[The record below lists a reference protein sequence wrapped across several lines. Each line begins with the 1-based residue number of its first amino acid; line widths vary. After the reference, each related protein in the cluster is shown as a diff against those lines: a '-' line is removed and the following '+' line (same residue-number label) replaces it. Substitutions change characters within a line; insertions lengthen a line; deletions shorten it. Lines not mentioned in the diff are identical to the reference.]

1 MQGAAV
7 SRTLES
13 LPGLAGVL
21 PLRTGG
27 AYATD
32 SLSLAM
38 ALMAGPSTAGEWAAV
53 VGMPDF
59 GLEAAAAYGL
69 DLDRTVVVPRP
80 GEHWLSVTAGLLDVA
95 GVVLVRPYAAV
106 TEHQAE
112 RLRARLRQKDAALVC
127 LGAWPRADATLRVD
141 PLDLGRAGSGPRAP
155 GRPAGRGGGPH
166 RRLAAHGVAVAARA
180 GASDRAWS
188 SRPMSSGVSRSRRRN
203 RAPRTGGA
211 MSGTTLFRSAK
222 SDDVL
227 GSERDARANRPTKV
241 MVVWCPDWPV
251 VAAAAALGVDPQQPL
266 AVVEHGEISPARRPP
281 GSRGY
286 AGGCGVGTRRPAAR
300 S

>member
-1 MQGAAV
+1 MQGSAV
-7 SRTLES
+7 TRTLES

-38 ALMAGPSTAGEWAAV
+38 ALLAGPSAAGEWSAV

-95 GVVLVRPYAAV
+95 GVVLVRPSATV

-127 LGAWPRADATLRVD
+127 LGAWPRADATLRVTRSTWTG
-141 PLDLGRAGSGPRAP
+141 LGQG
-155 GRPAGRGGGPH
+155 
-166 RRLAAHGVAVAARA
+166 HGHLVARQVEVMVRT
-180 GASDRAWS
+180 GAS
-188 SRPMSSGVSRSRRRN
+188 
-203 RAPRTGGA
+203 PRTVSLWLPA
-211 MSGTTLFRSAK
+211 PDQRVLVTADEADAELAP
-222 SDDVL
+222 DV
-227 GSERDARANRPTKV
+227 RA
-241 MVVWCPDWPV
+241 
-251 VAAAAALGVDPQQPL
+251 
-266 AVVEHGEISPARRPP
+266 
-281 GSRGY
+281 
-286 AGGCGVGTRRPAAR
+286 VG
-300 S
+300 

>member
-1 MQGAAV
+1 MQGSAV
-7 SRTLES
+7 TRTLES

-38 ALMAGPSTAGEWAAV
+38 ALLAGPSAAGEWSAV

-95 GVVLVRPYAAV
+95 GVVLVHPYAAV

-127 LGAWPRADATLRVD
+127 LGAWPRADATLRVTRSTWTG
-141 PLDLGRAGSGPRAP
+141 LGQG
-155 GRPAGRGGGPH
+155 
-166 RRLAAHGVAVAARA
+166 HGHLVARQVEVVVRA
-180 GASDRAWS
+180 GAS
-188 SRPMSSGVSRSRRRN
+188 
-203 RAPRTGGA
+203 PRTVSLWLPA
-211 MSGTTLFRSAK
+211 PDQRVLVTA
-222 SDDVL
+222 DEADV
-227 GSERDARANRPTKV
+227 EVAPDVRA
-241 MVVWCPDWPV
+241 
-251 VAAAAALGVDPQQPL
+251 
-266 AVVEHGEISPARRPP
+266 
-281 GSRGY
+281 
-286 AGGCGVGTRRPAAR
+286 VG
-300 S
+300 

>member
-1 MQGAAV
+1 VSVAVPANPRVHELRQRVLRMQGAAV

-38 ALMAGPSTAGEWAAV
+38 ALLAGPSRAGEWSAV

-69 DLDRTVVVPRP
+69 DLDRTVVIPRP

-95 GVVLVRPYAAV
+95 GVVLVRPYAVV

-127 LGAWPRADATLRVD
+127 LGAWPRADATLRATRSTWVG
-141 PLDLGRAGSGPRAP
+141 LGQG
-155 GRPAGRGGGPH
+155 
-166 RRLAAHGVAVAARA
+166 HGHLVARQVEVVVRT
-180 GASDRAWS
+180 GAS
-188 SRPMSSGVSRSRRRN
+188 
-203 RAPRTGGA
+203 PRTVSLWLPA
-211 MSGTTLFRSAK
+211 PDQRVLVTAETESEVEVAP
-222 SDDVL
+222 DV
-227 GSERDARANRPTKV
+227 RA
-241 MVVWCPDWPV
+241 
-251 VAAAAALGVDPQQPL
+251 
-266 AVVEHGEISPARRPP
+266 
-281 GSRGY
+281 
-286 AGGCGVGTRRPAAR
+286 VG
-300 S
+300 